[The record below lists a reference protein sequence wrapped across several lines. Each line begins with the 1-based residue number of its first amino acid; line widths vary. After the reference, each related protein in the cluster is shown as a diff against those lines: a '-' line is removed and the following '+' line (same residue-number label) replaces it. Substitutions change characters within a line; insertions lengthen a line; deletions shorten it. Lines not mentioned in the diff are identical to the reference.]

1 MRQHSLA
8 AVAALA
14 TIANGA
20 SIHRRAASLA
30 DVCTLSNL
38 QAALPSNNTLLGIN
52 LIPTAA
58 TASAVYNSSTGAA
71 GPMSGGGSTAN
82 YPYCNVTVTYT
93 HPGKGDEVNV
103 IYAFPQPSD
112 FKNRFY
118 VAGGG
123 GYSLSSSATGGLEY
137 GAVSGAT
144 SAGYDGFENSFDDVF
159 LLGNGSVNW
168 DATHEFGYQALGEM
182 TQLGKELTKSFY
194 GMSNSTKL
202 YTYFEGCSDG
212 GREAMSQVQ
221 RWGEEYD
228 GVIAGAPALRFAQQQ
243 VNHVFSVVVEHTLD
257 YYPPPCALAKIVNAT
272 IEACDPLDGRS
283 DGVVSRTDLC
293 MLNFNLTSIIGE
305 SYYCEGQD
313 STSLGFGFSG
323 GPTKRQ
329 AGAAEGSTTTYQPE
343 QNGTVTVQDVAVAQ
357 GIYDGL
363 HNSEGQR
370 AYLSWQIASEL
381 DDADT
386 TWSNDTNS
394 WELSIPSTGGEFIT
408 KFVELVNV
416 TNLSSL
422 DGVTYDTLVEW
433 MDTAYFR
440 YLDTLQTTVP
450 DLTPFQSS
458 GGKLLH
464 YHGESDPSV
473 PAASSVHYWQSV
485 RSIMYDN
492 MSSDA
497 SLEALEDWY
506 QFYLVPGAAHCG
518 VNSLQP
524 GPYPENNMNI
534 MIDWVENG
542 AKPSRLNATVQSGTY
557 EGETQML
564 CQWPSRPLWNGN
576 GTTFDCVTDEESI
589 ETWTYDF
596 PAFKVPIY

>member
-20 SIHRRAASLA
+20 SIYRRAASLA

-71 GPMSGGGSTAN
+71 GPMSGGSSTTN

-144 SAGYDGFENSFDDVF
+144 SAGYHGFENSFDDVV

-228 GVIAGAPALRFAQQQ
+228 GVIAGAPAFRFAQQQ

-293 MLNFNLTSIIGE
+293 MLSFNLSSIIGE

-343 QNGTVTVQDVAVAQ
+343 QNGTVTAQDVAVAQ

-450 DLTPFQSS
+450 DLTPFQFS

-564 CQWPSRPLWNGN
+564 CQWPSRPLWNGD